1 MSDTPR
7 DCKHGQLARSCE
19 ICDLEREFAAMTAER
34 NALRGECERVKGERN
49 AIGVRIRGEWM
60 GKADALA
67 KERDTALAALASLRL
82 KMLHDTAAL
91 IRERD
96 TAQKALRLACGRL
109 VYAGIC
115 VTPGDCKHP
124 GEYKGV
130 EDDEKTCADCW
141 HAHLTTMAAAQDT
154 TERKA

>member
-1 MSDTPR
+1 M
-7 DCKHGQLARSCE
+7 
-19 ICDLEREFAAMTAER
+19 LERELTAMTAER

-67 KERDTALAALASLRL
+67 KERDTAQADLASLRL

-96 TAQKALRLACGRL
+96 GFKIAFETASKIARDHETEITAMRAALNEA
-109 VYAGIC
+109 
-115 VTPGDCKHP
+115 
-124 GEYKGV
+124 
-130 EDDEKTCADCW
+130 ADV
-141 HAHLTTMAAAQDT
+141 AEERSISLGGLNSLGAARWLDRADRW
-154 TERKA
+154 RKARGAA